1 MKGNRIKIHKA
12 IKLLAAF
19 FLREKKLYTE
29 HDYIALGNRQPVAG
43 TTIRYIFGGYPGM
56 ITCMKQSAYWGELK
70 QLNTSKPS
78 PKPVEPVAAPQ
89 VEVPKPVQPKPAP
102 KAAVKPA
109 VKPAVTEGK
118 DNE

>member
-1 MKGNRIKIHKA
+1 MRGNRIKIHKA

-29 HDYIALGNRQPVAG
+29 PDYIALGNRQPVAG

-56 ITCMKQSAYWGELK
+56 ITCMKQSAYWEELK
-70 QLNTSKPS
+70 QMHNS
-78 PKPVEPVAAPQ
+78 PKPVEPVAASQ